1 MKSAAKHILGEV
13 RVYLFGSIAE
23 GRDTPSSDIDVM
35 VVSSRIPETA
45 GERARVVARMLEDIG
60 LEAPLEI
67 HTLRPGEEIWYLRFV
82 KKGCRS
88 R

>member
-67 HTLRPGEEIWYLRFV
+67 HTLRPGRRHGTLDSLRR
-82 KKGCRS
+82 GCRS